1 MKIEKI
7 ALIVGIIAACVSI
20 AVNLPLLFRRKT

>member
-7 ALIVGIIAACVSI
+7 ALIVGIIAALVSI
-20 AVNLPLLFRRKT
+20 AVNLPTLLKRKA